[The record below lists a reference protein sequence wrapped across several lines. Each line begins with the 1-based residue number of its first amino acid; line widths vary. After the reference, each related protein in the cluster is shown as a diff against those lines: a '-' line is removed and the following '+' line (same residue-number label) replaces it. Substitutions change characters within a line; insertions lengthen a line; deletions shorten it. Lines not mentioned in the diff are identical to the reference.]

1 MYEVDIAIERNAR
14 TMKVLQPIAEEMTKL
29 KEAEEKAGQPI
40 GRLQYYL
47 KPKALNSIHIGA
59 IARIYG
65 DSGDEVVQHLAE
77 NPFAVVP
84 IVFKRMQ
91 EKDKE
96 WRSEKTKLMKEW
108 KKEIFLHFRGSLDV
122 KSDMYKLELENNIA
136 DDSLR
141 EVRRFYLCVWCNEL
155 LVILT

>member
-14 TMKVLQPIAEEMTKL
+14 TMKLLQPIAEEMTKL

-40 GRLQYYL
+40 GRLQYNL

-65 DSGDEVVQHLAE
+65 DSGDEVIQHLVE
-77 NPFAVVP
+77 TPFAVVP

-96 WRSEKTKLMKEW
+96 WRSEKKKLVDEW
-108 KKEIFLHFRGSLDV
+108 KKEMALHFRGSLDV
-122 KSDMYKLELENNIA
+122 KFDLYKLELENNVA
-136 DDSLR
+136 DDSLMQ
-141 EVRRFYLCVWCNEL
+141 VCGL
-155 LVILT
+155 